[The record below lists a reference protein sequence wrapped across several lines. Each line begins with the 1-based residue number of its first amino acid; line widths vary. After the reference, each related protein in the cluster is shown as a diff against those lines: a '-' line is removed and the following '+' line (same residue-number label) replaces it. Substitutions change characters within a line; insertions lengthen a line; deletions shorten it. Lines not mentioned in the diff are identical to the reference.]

1 MYVSTWVSK
10 KSPIMEEIRLA
21 LKKKAGKGEPSLSR
35 KEANRTW
42 REDVL
47 GILSDEQK
55 KERKNKNRERND
67 KSRRV
72 VRTEE

>member
-1 MYVSTWVSK
+1 MYISTWVSK

-55 KERKNKNRERND
+55 KERKNKNDSFNLLSP
-67 KSRRV
+67 KSRGL
-72 VRTEE
+72 